1 MSHEDFDRHQK
12 LEVGSNRGFGLTV
25 GGVLIAIGAIRGFL
39 SEELASLEIG
49 LLSAGGALV
58 VLAVIAE
65 GVLSP
70 LNKAWMK
77 LGLLLS
83 KIVTPVVMG
92 LIFYTTVT
100 PIGLIMRLLR
110 KDLLRIK
117 RDPETDTYWIQRDP
131 PGPEPESIR
140 RQF

>member
-1 MSHEDFDRHQK
+1 
-12 LEVGSNRGFGLTV
+12 
-25 GGVLIAIGAIRGFL
+25 
-39 SEELASLEIG
+39 
-49 LLSAGGALV
+49 V
-58 VLAVIAE
+58 VLAIIAE